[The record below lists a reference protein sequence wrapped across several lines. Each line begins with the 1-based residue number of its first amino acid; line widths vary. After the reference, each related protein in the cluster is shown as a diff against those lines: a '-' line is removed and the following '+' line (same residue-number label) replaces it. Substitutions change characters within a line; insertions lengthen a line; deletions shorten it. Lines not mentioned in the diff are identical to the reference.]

1 MIVLKNIKKMKK
13 NQIITEEIEEYCHNC
28 ERPEDFIPEMLVKN
42 CNHIFCKGQT
52 ENFQCSVYTNKTVK
66 KTLTLIEQ

>member
-1 MIVLKNIKKMKK
+1 MNKNE
-13 NQIITEEIEEYCHNC
+13 IILEEIEEYCHNC

-42 CNHIFCKGQT
+42 CTHVFCKGQT